1 MPAATNYPINN
12 YVLSVFC
19 VAGRGTSTIS
29 LRVPTTATG
38 GVLPT
43 ATTLVVFGCVLFLRQ
58 DSHLRNPLSLLLQ
71 GQSFQFHVHG
81 ERTLFGESP
90 FAAVNMKFEG
100 LTPVPPTWR
109 SETALAPGRNWNSR
123 TSARS

>member
-100 LTPVPPTWR
+100 LTPVPPT
-109 SETALAPGRNWNSR
+109 
-123 TSARS
+123 